1 MAGFGLKGAVYQIAR
16 WRRDGVLG
24 IGLSRTEWR
33 DWSRMIG
40 RPWHAR
46 NRLTEVVSK
55 GYSTCIGCYI
65 LNREIGVMMKIAGL
79 FLLFVVGLAAANFW
93 QKPYTEWSD
102 KDMAKMMMDSP
113 WAKSA
118 SVSMGGP
125 GGGGP
130 PAMPPGGGGG
140 FGGGAPG
147 GPQGGGG
154 SEFGPGAQG
163 SSAPTF
169 DVVARWQSALPIR
182 QALVRLKF
190 GAEADKSAEASKLLQ
205 EEERPYEIVLSG
217 PMGMFLRGKPGD
229 SAKALSEV
237 SFLSSKR
244 TGEIKAVQIQVG
256 KPGKTMD
263 VLFAFPRSMP
273 FTADDKEVEFVTK
286 LGTSTLKYKFKLKDM
301 VVNGKLE
308 M

>member
-1 MAGFGLKGAVYQIAR
+1 
-16 WRRDGVLG
+16 
-24 IGLSRTEWR
+24 
-33 DWSRMIG
+33 
-40 RPWHAR
+40 
-46 NRLTEVVSK
+46 
-55 GYSTCIGCYI
+55 
-65 LNREIGVMMKIAGL
+65 MKKTAGL
-79 FLLFVVGLAAANFW
+79 FLLFALGLGAAANFW

-102 KDMAKMMMDSP
+102 KDMAKMMTDSP

-125 GGGGP
+125 GGGAP

-140 FGGGAPG
+140 FGGGPPG

-163 SSAPTF
+163 SGAPTL

-217 PMGMFLRGKPGD
+217 PMGMFLRGQPAD

-273 FTADDKEVEFVTK
+273 FTADDKEVEFITK

>member
-1 MAGFGLKGAVYQIAR
+1 
-16 WRRDGVLG
+16 
-24 IGLSRTEWR
+24 
-33 DWSRMIG
+33 
-40 RPWHAR
+40 
-46 NRLTEVVSK
+46 
-55 GYSTCIGCYI
+55 
-65 LNREIGVMMKIAGL
+65 MKIAGL
-79 FLLFVVGLAAANFW
+79 LLLFVVGLAAANFW